1 MLQTP
6 PLLPCH
12 VRRLAGGGIE
22 LMPIVLP
29 MTLTPAQRREL
40 AAVLL
45 DGLDDDPDD
54 LDELDDPGDRRAGLG
69 VRGGAAAGAPRVP
82 VPGARPSPE
91 LCPA

>member
-1 MLQTP
+1 MLQTS

-45 DGLDDDPDD
+45 DGLDDDPD
-54 LDELDDPGDRRAGLG
+54 ELDDPGDRRAGLG
-69 VRGGAAAGAPRVP
+69 VRDGAAAGAPRVP